1 MLTPKLVVTMISP
14 ETGRPRPTELDV
26 LPEPLTAAEHGLMV
40 GNPPPDDKWVHHG
53 NWTAWPNI
61 RWSLTH
67 MDELRASGRISRGL
81 GPAEPLPV
89 AAPGET
95 GIDLDDL
102 AIDDGDGGNWTL
114 DEMLRGTYTDAFL
127 ILHRGQVVLERYF
140 NGMGPSTRHAMF
152 SMTKTVTGV
161 LALLAVEDGA
171 IALDDLLVDHV
182 EDLADTAFAPVTVA
196 HALDMTDGIRFVED
210 YSDNRSD
217 IMRYGVAMAFTPVPA
232 NWDGPDGIHDAILGF
247 TERETEPG
255 GPFLYKSVITDV
267 LAWATARATGQR
279 WVDGV
284 SERIWGPM
292 GAADDAAVILDNR
305 GIAVSSGGMSCTV
318 RDLTRFGRML
328 SRSGRV
334 GHGTDERQAIP
345 AAVADDLAAGGEPY
359 AGSGGGYA
367 TREGWTF
374 HRHCWNMQQVM
385 GAFMPMGVH
394 GQRLF
399 CHPEKDLVVAK
410 FGSHPVTGNVF
421 TDVIHESLYHQ
432 LIGRC

>member
-1 MLTPKLVVTMISP
+1 
-14 ETGRPRPTELDV
+14 
-26 LPEPLTAAEHGLMV
+26 
-40 GNPPPDDKWVHHG
+40 
-53 NWTAWPNI
+53 
-61 RWSLTH
+61 
-67 MDELRASGRISRGL
+67 
-81 GPAEPLPV
+81 
-89 AAPGET
+89 
-95 GIDLDDL
+95 
-102 AIDDGDGGNWTL
+102 
-114 DEMLRGTYTDAFL
+114 
-127 ILHRGQVVLERYF
+127 
-140 NGMGPSTRHAMF
+140 
-152 SMTKTVTGV
+152 
-161 LALLAVEDGA
+161 
-171 IALDDLLVDHV
+171 
-182 EDLADTAFAPVTVA
+182 
-196 HALDMTDGIRFVED
+196 
-210 YSDNRSD
+210 
-217 IMRYGVAMAFTPVPA
+217 
-232 NWDGPDGIHDAILGF
+232 
-247 TERETEPG
+247 
-255 GPFLYKSVITDV
+255 
-267 LAWATARATGQR
+267 
-279 WVDGV
+279 
-284 SERIWGPM
+284 M

-359 AGSGGGYA
+359 PGSGGGYA